1 MRSIYQTTL
10 ETRTLWYDMRYSWV
24 KTRGEGEQDNSN
36 NKKKNKKLRQI
47 IILHILHQFDMQK
60 KNKLKVIES
69 FNYSIVVSIGKSREI
84 H

>member
-1 MRSIYQTTL
+1 
-10 ETRTLWYDMRYSWV
+10 MRYSWV
-24 KTRGEGEQDNSN
+24 KTRGKGAQDNSN

-60 KNKLKVIES
+60 KLKVIES